1 MANASSSL
9 NTNRTRPSTAGL
21 RVLSGIALLLLGAQ
35 FIIGMLVN
43 FYIQVPA
50 AHPGAEAANYLQGV
64 VQGVLW
70 ALTSGPLAL
79 LLHAAI
85 GLALFLASII
95 LIILAIVARRAGWII
110 LAIIGFIGVIGAGF
124 NGAAFLNYGGHD
136 LNSLFM
142 SVGFLLA
149 SICYVLGFAVAR

>member
-1 MANASSSL
+1 MANTSSSF
-9 NTNRTRPSTAGL
+9 NANRARPSTAGL
-21 RVLSGIALLLLGAQ
+21 RVLSGITLLLLGAQ
-35 FIIGMLVN
+35 FIIGMLAN

-50 AHPGAEAANYLQGV
+50 AHPGAQAANYFQGV

-70 ALTSGPLAL
+70 TLTSGPLTL
-79 LLHAAI
+79 LLHSAV

-110 LAIIGFIGVIGAGF
+110 LAIIGFIGVVGAGF
-124 NGAAFLNYGGHD
+124 NGAAFLNYGHD
-136 LNSLFM
+136 FSSLLM

-149 SICYVLGFAVAR
+149 SIVYVIGFAILR